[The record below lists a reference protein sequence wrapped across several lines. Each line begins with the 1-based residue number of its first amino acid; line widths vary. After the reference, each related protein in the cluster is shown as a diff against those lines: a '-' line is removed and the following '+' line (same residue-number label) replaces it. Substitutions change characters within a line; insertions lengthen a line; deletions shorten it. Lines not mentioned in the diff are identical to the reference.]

1 MMKVIAA
8 IVQPR
13 AAQHTVRFLAGSGAE
28 PVNDCGPREWRF
40 NLSFSLSPL
49 LFFVLRIKADQYD
62 ITAWE
67 SLIAET
73 AKVNRLPCLNPP
85 LATI

>member
-1 MMKVIAA
+1 MKVIAA

-40 NLSFSLSPL
+40 NLSFSLSL
-49 LFFVLRIKADQYD
+49 LYFFL
-62 ITAWE
+62 
-67 SLIAET
+67 
-73 AKVNRLPCLNPP
+73 CLGSKQTNTTSQHGN
-85 LATI
+85 L